1 MKKLFLLGCA
11 LIWMASL
18 QAQETNNVQQTQDIM
33 HLSLEDC
40 IKYAETNNYS
50 LQTTGLNV
58 TSSKISFIQS
68 KLSIAPSVSA
78 SASQGFSFS
87 NYTHTAGWNGD
98 YGVNAAMTLFNG
110 LNNYNTIQQS
120 KLNVEQANQE
130 LEQSKNSIR
139 SSILKAFLTIMMNQ
153 DMLVYEQDVLK
164 SSSEQMAQGEQQ
176 YKVGKILE
184 SDYLLLKAQYTSDLY
199 NIENTKNT
207 ISANYLTLKNLL
219 SVNPSQPMDIIRPD
233 SATLFKNLAVP
244 ELQEVLTKANE
255 YLPELKISQNDITN
269 ANYNVKLQKSAY
281 YPDLSLSAGINT
293 GYTRGTDNYGTQL
306 AKNLGESVGLS
317 LNVPIYQRS
326 SVKNNVKLAEI
337 KVQQAELSQKET
349 QQQVLQDLQQC
360 YLDLNTAYNDYTVS
374 EVQKNAYYANF
385 KAYSL
390 KFQYG
395 SVTAVDLL
403 QQQTNYLNQLNKF
416 MQNKYSYILQRKMMD
431 VYMGVP
437 VTF

>member
-1 MKKLFLLGCA
+1 MIA
-11 LIWMASL
+11 ITSL
-18 QAQETNNVQQTQDIM
+18 EAQETNNSHKGQDKM
-33 HLSLEDC
+33 QFSLEDC

-78 SASQGFSFS
+78 SAAQGFNFS

-98 YGVNAAMTLFNG
+98 YGITAGMTLFNG
-110 LNNYNTIQQS
+110 LNNYNSIQKS
-120 KLNVEQANQE
+120 KLNVEQSD
-130 LEQSKNSIR
+130 LEWEKSKNSIR

-164 SSSEQMAQGEQQ
+164 SSAEQMAQGEQQ
-176 YKVGKILE
+176 LKVGKILE

-207 ISANYLTLKNLL
+207 INANYLTLKNLL
-219 SVNPSQPMDIIRPD
+219 SINPSQPIEIVRPD
-233 SATLFKNLAVP
+233 SATLFKSLAVP
-244 ELQEVLTKANE
+244 ELQEMLVKAND
-255 YLPELKISQNDITN
+255 YLPELKISQNDITS
-269 ANYNVKLQKSAY
+269 AQYDVKLQKSSY
-281 YPDLSLSAGINT
+281 YPNLALSAGINS
-293 GYTRGTDNYGTQL
+293 GYTRGTDNYGAQL
-306 AKNLGESVGLS
+306 AKNLGESIGLNLS
-317 LNVPIYQRS
+317 IPIYQRS
-326 SVKNNVKLAEI
+326 SVRSNVKLAEI
-337 KVQQAELSQKET
+337 NVQQAELSQKESQAQV
-349 QQQVLQDLQQC
+349 QQELQQC

-374 EVQKNAYYANF
+374 EVQKDAYYANF

-416 MQNKYSYILQRKMMD
+416 MQNKYTYILQRKMMD
-431 VYMGVP
+431 IYMGIP
-437 VTF
+437 ITFK